1 MASFDETIQRACD
14 ELEIPG
20 AVLAASSADGM
31 FLDLCLSHSKS
42 TMFKKTNI
50 NQGKFTYQKAFGVR
64 SLNNPSPMKLDA
76 TMWLASCTKL
86 MTTVAALQC
95 VERGQFGLDDDVT
108 PILYELKGRNI
119 LSRFEEGS
127 GKPILIPNTNA
138 MTLR

>member
-1 MASFDETIQRACD
+1 
-14 ELEIPG
+14 
-20 AVLAASSADGM
+20 
-31 FLDLCLSHSKS
+31 
-42 TMFKKTNI
+42 
-50 NQGKFTYQKAFGVR
+50 
-64 SLNNPSPMKLDA
+64 
-76 TMWLASCTKL
+76 MWLASCTKL